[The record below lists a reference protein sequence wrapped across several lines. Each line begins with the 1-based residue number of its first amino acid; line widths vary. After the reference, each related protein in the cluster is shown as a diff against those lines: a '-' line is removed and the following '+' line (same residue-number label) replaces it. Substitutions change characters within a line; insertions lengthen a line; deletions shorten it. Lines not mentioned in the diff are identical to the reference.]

1 MTDPVALPEDGS
13 PISPPSSSKPLHVRI
28 ARYIST
34 IFSPMGV
41 SLPAILLIALYHE
54 RNQLTVAINTGLT
67 LFFLSV
73 GPMIYILIGVRLG
86 KFTDVD
92 VSKRS
97 QRTGPFIF
105 GIISAF
111 VGFLALSVLHGP
123 KNLQTIL
130 LLTIIS
136 GIIMMII
143 TIWWKISIHA
153 SSLAGA
159 ATVLTALYGTVML
172 PAFILVA
179 LVGWSRVVLRRHT
192 LAQVIAGSLL
202 NIVLTTVVLM
212 IRGI

>member
-1 MTDPVALPEDGS
+1 MTDPIALPEGGP
-13 PISPPSSSKPLHVRI
+13 PIAPPAISKPLHIRI
-28 ARYIST
+28 ARYISA
-34 IFSPMGV
+34 IFSPIGV
-41 SLPAILLIALYHE
+41 SLPAIFLVALYHE
-54 RNQLTVAINTGLT
+54 RNQLTVAINTGLA

-111 VGFLALSVLHGP
+111 VGFLAFSLTHGP
-123 KNLQTIL
+123 KNLQTVL

-159 ATVLTALYGTVML
+159 ATVLTALYGAVML
-172 PAFILVA
+172 PAFVLVV

-192 LAQVIAGSLL
+192 LAQVIAGSCL
-202 NIVLTTVVLM
+202 NIALTAIVLM

>member
-1 MTDPVALPEDGS
+1 MTDPIALPEGGP
-13 PISPPSSSKPLHVRI
+13 PIAPPSRSKPLHIRI

-34 IFSPMGV
+34 ILSPISV

-111 VGFLALSVLHGP
+111 AGLLALSWIHGP

-136 GIIMMII
+136 GILMMII
-143 TIWWKISIHA
+143 TMWWKISIHA

-159 ATVLTALYGTVML
+159 ATMLTALYGTVML
-172 PAFILVA
+172 PTFVLVA

-192 LAQVIAGSLL
+192 LAQVIAGSCL
-202 NIVLTTVVLM
+202 NIALTTIVLM

>member
-1 MTDPVALPEDGS
+1 MTDPVSLAEGEAPVFT
-13 PISPPSSSKPLHVRI
+13 SSLCKHLYVRI
-28 ARYIST
+28 ARYISA
-34 IFSPMGV
+34 ILSPIGV
-41 SLPAILLIALYHE
+41 SLPAILLVALYHE
-54 RNQLTVAINTGLT
+54 RNQLAAAINTGLT

-86 KFTDVD
+86 KFSDVD
-92 VSKRS
+92 VSNRS
-97 QRTGPFIF
+97 QRSGPFIF

-111 VGFLALSVLHGP
+111 VGFLTLTLTHGP
-123 KNLQTIL
+123 KNLQTVL

-136 GIIMMII
+136 GTVMMVI

-159 ATVLTALYGTVML
+159 ITVLTALYGAVML
-172 PAFILVA
+172 PAYVLVV

-192 LAQVIAGSLL
+192 LAQVIAGSLVS
-202 NIVLTTVVLM
+202 IVLATIMLM

>member
-1 MTDPVALPEDGS
+1 MTDPIALPEGE
-13 PISPPSSSKPLHVRI
+13 PPVVTSSLSKHLHIRI

-34 IFSPMGV
+34 ILSPIVV
-41 SLPAILLIALYHE
+41 SLPAILLVALYHE
-54 RNQLTVAINTGLT
+54 RNQLTAAINTGLT

-86 KFTDVD
+86 KFSDVD
-92 VSKRS
+92 VSNRS
-97 QRTGPFIF
+97 QRSGPFIF

-111 VGFLALSVLHGP
+111 VGFLTLTLTPGP
-123 KNLQTIL
+123 KNLQTVL
-130 LLTIIS
+130 LLTIII
-136 GIIMMII
+136 GTVMMII

-159 ATVLTALYGTVML
+159 VTVLTALYGAVML
-172 PAFILVA
+172 PAYVLVV

-192 LAQVIAGSLL
+192 LAQVVAGSLVS
-202 NIVLTTVVLM
+202 IVLTTIMLM